1 MFATCRKI
9 KKGKYMDK
17 NLEQIISLFQNS
29 TSNVEIT
36 DKQFNLLWK
45 NNDLNSTSFFAK
57 GSVLYD
63 LYDKQQIILD
73 IKSKGSISLSAFS
86 FPHNQASVSVVEIGD
101 FFVAFY
107 ANSAKDVRM
116 LENLDGIDIFSAITR
131 EDTTDLFIRT
141 ARISNIIEDKQT
153 SEDIDEIMRTG
164 YKILKRSQDAVMFSR
179 VTTGSLVLNKKM
191 IDLSSLMSSLCEA
204 AKIIVDLPIKIRCF
218 VPEKSIPVFVDRE
231 LVEHAIIAVLLNSYK
246 YTRDDNEIKVTLREK
261 GTNAVIT
268 ITDKGAGIKPE
279 NLKQIFRPY
288 FSTSPYSEQG
298 ELRPGLGIGLSIAVA
313 VARLHGGTLVVS
325 SEFGVGTKVVMTV
338 PLLDRTRDDG
348 ILKSNSANY
357 VTNKF
362 STTFIGFSEICRI
375 PH

>member
-1 MFATCRKI
+1 
-9 KKGKYMDK
+9 MDK
-17 NLEQIISLFQNS
+17 NLEQIVSLFKDS
-29 TSNVEIT
+29 ISNVEIT
-36 DKQFNLLWK
+36 DKEFNLLWK
-45 NNDLNSTSFFAK
+45 NDDQSNTSFFAK

-63 LYDKQQIILD
+63 LYDKQQIIAD

-86 FPHNQASVSVVEIGD
+86 FPHNQASVSVVEIGE
-101 FFVAFY
+101 FFVALY
-107 ANSAKDVRM
+107 SNNAKDIRM
-116 LENLDGIDIFSAITR
+116 IENLDGIDIFSAITR
-131 EDTTDLFIRT
+131 EDITDLFIRLS
-141 ARISNIIEDKQT
+141 RISNIIEDKQT

-179 VTTGSLVLNKKM
+179 VTTGSLVLNRKM
-191 IDLSSLMSSLCEA
+191 IDLSSLVSSLCEA
-204 AKIIVDLPIKIRCF
+204 AKIIVDLPIKMRCF
-218 VPEKSIPVFVDRE
+218 VPEKSIPVFVDCV
-231 LVEHAIIAVLLNSYK
+231 LIEHAIIAVLLNSYK

-261 GTNAVIT
+261 GSNAVIT

-279 NLKQIFRPY
+279 NLKKIFRPY

-338 PLLDRTRDDG
+338 PLFDRTMDDG
-348 ILKSNSANY
+348 ILKSSSANY
-357 VTNKF
+357 VTDKF
-362 STTFIGFSEICRI
+362 SAAFVGLCEICRM